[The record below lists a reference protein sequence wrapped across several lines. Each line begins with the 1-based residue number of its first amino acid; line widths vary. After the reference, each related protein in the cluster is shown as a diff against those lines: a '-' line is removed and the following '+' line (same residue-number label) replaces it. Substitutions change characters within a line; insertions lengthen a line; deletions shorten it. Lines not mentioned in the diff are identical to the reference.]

1 MLAKGWFVLKK
12 IVSVLLALMLAAAP
26 LTLSFAAEQ
35 SEIDALRGTKL
46 YVYNW
51 GEYISDG
58 ADGALDVNAAFEE
71 KYGIDVI
78 YDTFDN
84 NEVMY
89 SKLKSGGV
97 AYDIVIPS
105 DYMIERMISEDML
118 EKIDFDNIPNFKY
131 IPENYRNLGYDPTN
145 EYSVPYTVSYV
156 GLIYNTKMIDEAP
169 DSWLALWDEEYSSK
183 VLMINNPRDAFA
195 IAQSVLGMDYNTESP
210 AAWRTA
216 AELLKE
222 QKRVNPAYVNDEVF
236 LKMESGE
243 AAIAPYY
250 VGDYLTMKDNNP
262 DLAFVYPKEGVN
274 YFFDSACILKGSK
287 NKLAAEL
294 YINFLLDPEV
304 ALANAEYICYGSP
317 HTQVYT
323 NPEYTY
329 YQDETLYPAQGTVK
343 TQLFRNMS
351 PETLAL
357 MSSLWDDV
365 KNYIPSGVSSNSFF
379 FGDGNGSASNVDDGE
394 KMTAETMKYAVYIGI
409 FILICLAYIIFRYAR
424 KKYREKV

>member
-1 MLAKGWFVLKK
+1 MLAFLPC
-12 IVSVLLALMLAAAP
+12 VSA
-26 LTLSFAAEQ
+26 FAATE
-35 SEIDALRGTKL
+35 SDISALRGTKL

-58 ADGALDVNAAFEE
+58 ADDTLDVNAAFEE
-71 KYGIDVI
+71 KYGIEVI
-78 YDTFDN
+78 YDTYDN

-97 AYDIVIPS
+97 SYDVVIPS

-118 EKIDFDNIPNFKY
+118 EKLDFDNIPNFKY

-156 GLIYNTKMIDEAP
+156 GLIYNTSMVDEAP
-169 DSWLALWDEEYSSK
+169 DSWLALWDEKYSSK
-183 VLMINNPRDAFA
+183 ALMINNPRDAFA
-195 IAQSVLGMDYNTESP
+195 IAQSILGMDYNTESP

-222 QKRVNPAYVNDEVF
+222 QKRVNPAYVNDEIF
-236 LKMESGE
+236 LKMEAGE
-243 AAIAPYY
+243 AAVAPYY
-250 VGDYLTMKDNNP
+250 VGDYLTMKENNP

-274 YFFDSACILKGSK
+274 YFFDAACILKGAK

-294 YINFLLDPEV
+294 YINFLLEPDV

-317 HTQVYT
+317 HTEVYN

-329 YQDETLYPAQGTVK
+329 YHDEILYPAEGAFK

-365 KNYIPSGVSSNSFF
+365 KNYIPSGTSSNSFF
-379 FGDGNGSASNVDDGE
+379 FGDGTASGSDVADGE
-394 KMTAETMKYAVYIGI
+394 KMTEETVKYAVYIGI
-409 FILICLAYIIFRYAR
+409 FIFICLAYVVFRYAR